1 MRIVSMT
8 LSPPIRVFALIGALL
23 ATGMVAFVFV
33 VGRDA
38 SQGALP
44 APATS
49 AKTPAAQTTTAPKVP
64 PKPAVAKPQATTTK
78 SGFPVPVDRAL
89 RRHGVVVIVVY
100 LPRAAVDALVRTE
113 ARAAAIT
120 SRAGYVAISALNARL
135 VGSLVARTGF
145 LPDPAVVIVKRPG
158 VVTSRLSV
166 TDRETIAQAVAQ
178 ARR

>member
-8 LSPPIRVFALIGALL
+8 LSPPIRVLALIGALL
-23 ATGMVAFVFV
+23 ATGIVAFVFV

-38 SQGALP
+38 SEGAVS
-44 APATS
+44 APPTP
-49 AKTPAAQTTTAPKVP
+49 AKTPAAQTTTAPK
-64 PKPAVAKPQATTTK
+64 PAVAKPRAVTTK
-78 SGFPVPVDRAL
+78 SGFPAPVDRAL
-89 RRHGVVVIVVY
+89 RRRGVVVVVVY
-100 LPRAAVDALVRTE
+100 LPRAAVDAIVRRE
-113 ARAAAIT
+113 ARAAAIS